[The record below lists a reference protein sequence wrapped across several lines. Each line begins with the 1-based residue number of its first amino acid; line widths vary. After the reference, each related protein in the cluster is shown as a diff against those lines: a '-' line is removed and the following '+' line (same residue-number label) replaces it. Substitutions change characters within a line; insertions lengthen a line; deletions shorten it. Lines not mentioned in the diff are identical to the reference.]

1 MRILKSAL
9 ANNDGGGRSSALSDP
24 DGQIIEWAFAGKTH
38 TREITN
44 QKTSSAGGGGGGEEE
59 AAPCKHS
66 VWEHWIDSKATM
78 TTPPPPDEGD
88 MYTLANGDVLE
99 RGKQTDPITR
109 KEWEYEELWT
119 DLKIESIPGERNA
132 LLKEGE
138 EEEEEVEVSKRVSVV
153 IKAENVHGEIIGLI
167 VRVGGWVQGVLRYS
181 NGTLEVERWCWKKG
195 DKEEEEEEE
204 GKGKGKG
211 KGAWKCVFR
220 VGYNG
225 IMPCHV
231 TFGEALG
238 SLNEGQ
244 GLPGSGGMWTVV
256 EIFRW

>member
-9 ANNDGGGRSSALSDP
+9 TNIDGSGGPSALSDP
-24 DGQIIEWAFAGKTH
+24 DGQIIDWAFAGKTH

-44 QKTSSAGGGGGGEEE
+44 QKTSSADGGGGGGGGED
-59 AAPCKHS
+59 AGPCKHS
-66 VWEHWIDSKATM
+66 VWEHWIDSKATSTTM
-78 TTPPPPDEGD
+78 TTTPSPDEGD

-99 RGKQTDPITR
+99 RGKQTDPITG

-132 LLKEGE
+132 LEEEEGE
-138 EEEEEVEVSKRVSVV
+138 EEEEEESKRVSVV
-153 IKAENVHGEIIGLI
+153 IKAENVHGEAIGLI

-195 DKEEEEEEE
+195 DKEEE
-204 GKGKGKG
+204 GKWKG

-225 IMPCHV
+225 IMPCHM

-238 SLNEGQ
+238 LLKEGQ

-256 EIFRW
+256 EICRW